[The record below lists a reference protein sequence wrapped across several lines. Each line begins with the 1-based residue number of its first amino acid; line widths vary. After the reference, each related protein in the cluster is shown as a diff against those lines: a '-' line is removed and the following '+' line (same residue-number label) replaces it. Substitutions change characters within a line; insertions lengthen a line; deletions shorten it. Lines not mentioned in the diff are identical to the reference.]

1 MTSGRGRVGRGEMN
15 GQSRSRRD
23 TARGCRLLL
32 LLLLPTVDE
41 TAAIDSP
48 LHLFQTPPT
57 PVLKLVEA
65 VRDALTHSPGK
76 RHSSCRAEQVYASVP
91 CQGKS
96 PEGCLT

>member
-1 MTSGRGRVGRGEMN
+1 MVSLGRGTDV
-15 GQSRSRRD
+15 
-23 TARGCRLLL
+23 ARGCLLL
-32 LLLLPTVDE
+32 LLLLLDGQGVDPQ
-41 TAAIDSP
+41 ASPSP
-48 LHLFQTPPT
+48 LLTRPRQSIPPST
-57 PVLKLVEA
+57 SSKLSLSPDPELVEA